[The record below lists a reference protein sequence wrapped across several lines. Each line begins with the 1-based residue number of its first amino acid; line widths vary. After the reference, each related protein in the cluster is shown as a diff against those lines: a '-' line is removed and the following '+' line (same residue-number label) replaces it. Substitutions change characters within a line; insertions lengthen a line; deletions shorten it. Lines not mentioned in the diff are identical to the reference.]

1 MFEGE
6 RREFLHNVFNGTEMK
21 KVWGVVNFEAIFEHY
36 AAPRHR
42 VVSALEYL
50 AEKQLIQ
57 LESRLITD
65 VYQVNS
71 SGLLSSEL
79 VTQLSHYFSDNEQKE
94 IKRIAAMIRFFEL
107 DSCLS
112 YNLARYFDDHKAPVQ
127 CGKCSVCLG
136 SSVKLS
142 RSKIPP
148 MPEPLAI
155 AEAMSVLSQHL
166 GGKTEI
172 ELSESMYCRFLTAMS
187 MPVFARL
194 RVAKLPGFG
203 LCAQQPYAH
212 VRAMVRDV
220 LTSS

>member
-1 MFEGE
+1 
-6 RREFLHNVFNGTEMK
+6 VFNGTDMK
-21 KVWGVVNFEAIFEHY
+21 KVWGVVNFEAIFQQY

-65 VYQVNS
+65 VYQVKS
-71 SGLLSSEL
+71 SALLTNEL
-79 VTQLSHYFSDNEQKE
+79 VAQLSHYFSDNEQKE

-127 CGKCSVCLG
+127 CGLCSVCLG
-136 SSVKLS
+136 SRAKLS

-148 MPEPLAI
+148 MPEPLTI
-155 AEAMSVLSQHL
+155 AEAMSGLSQYL
-166 GGKTEI
+166 SGKTEI
-172 ELSESMYCRFLTAMS
+172 ELSASMYCRFLTAMS

-194 RVAKLPGFG
+194 RVAKLPDFG
-203 LCAQQPYAH
+203 LCTQQPYAH
-212 VRAMVRDV
+212 VRAMVKE
-220 LTSS
+220 LLISS